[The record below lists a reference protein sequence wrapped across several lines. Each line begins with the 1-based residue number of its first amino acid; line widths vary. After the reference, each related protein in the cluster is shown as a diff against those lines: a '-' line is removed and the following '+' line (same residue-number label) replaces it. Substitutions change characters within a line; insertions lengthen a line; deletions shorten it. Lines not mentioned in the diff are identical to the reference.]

1 MSSSNDSDIEQLIND
16 DYVRKPKPQLEQLS
30 MRDMAKEQL
39 TAHVVQQPKNW
50 DEMLRQIQQ
59 KKIDEQQA
67 QQAVEE

>member
-16 DYVRKPKPQLEQLS
+16 DYVRKPKPQREQLS
-30 MRDMAKEQL
+30 MRDMAKEQPV
-39 TAHVVQQPKNW
+39 APAVQQPKNL